1 MEQEKATVTKEHM
14 PATIG
19 LRGIEDSETKFL
31 PPASSP
37 RTPRVSYDL
46 TKSFVHARIA
56 GTALEPERL
65 AEIHR
70 GLLIDGDVRII
81 SQMEGTQEIL
91 CLSYTEQCEILA
103 AGISDGTVRL
113 MKVNSGEY
121 IGTLRDTEMQQ
132 NPGPTTSIKH
142 RPVHRSHPISQTLT
156 ATYATGHV
164 KCWHYPTGQCLYTI
178 REKRQTLGLS
188 YHPQLPKFV
197 TVGDDTNLY
206 LYDEETKTQER
217 VFHAGDSPDVMNGH
231 SSRVFS
237 ACFNPKSAHEIVS
250 GGWDS
255 TVHFWDTRQP
265 HSTRYISG
273 VHMCGDGIDI
283 SKTGKEILTCSWQKK
298 NSMQLWDYQSNR
310 QIVSLEPDI
319 YTSMLYCGKYI
330 NNLFVVCGGSDENLI
345 RIVDLRS
352 HTSAA
357 SIRNLPGGVYDL
369 SIGPVSVKR
378 TKKAKNSELPN
389 LPKIA
394 LCCGKMIL
402 EIDIS

>member
-113 MKVNSGEY
+113 MKVNS
-121 IGTLRDTEMQQ
+121 D
-132 NPGPTTSIKH
+132 
-142 RPVHRSHPISQTLT
+142 
-156 ATYATGHV
+156 ATGHV